1 MAHKLVL
8 FYCIFMKGH
17 NIVIALS
24 EQASQEQ
31 TGTISCILHDEKK
44 KEKKEKKRKT
54 MYITRYIY
62 KYGSFYN
69 SDFFLILPLVITI
82 ITIKY

>member
-1 MAHKLVL
+1 
-8 FYCIFMKGH
+8 MKGH

-44 KEKKEKKRKT
+44 NKKKKRKEKLC
-54 MYITRYIY
+54 I
-62 KYGSFYN
+62 
-69 SDFFLILPLVITI
+69 
-82 ITIKY
+82 